1 MKTTPITYYAITNS
15 KGEKYWFDRGF
26 VADLP
31 WHKGDADKDGWLTE
45 VLNGI
50 KESDPEG
57 EYKIVEHY
65 HYKG

>member
-1 MKTTPITYYAITNS
+1 MKTTPITYYAIENAE
-15 KGEKYWFDRGF
+15 GLKYEFDRGF
-26 VADLP
+26 TANLP

-50 KESDPEG
+50 KESDPTG